1 MIITSSDPEV
11 LTLKS
16 IWDSVGERTD
26 ELSEELKQRLV
37 KDVFAPAV
45 QEFNGELILKY
56 QEFLS
61 RVPNGNHSLAYGS
74 EMVTKTVYWASVA
87 RIAHSDVEEVLKVR
101 HLSPKK
107 KFIFVTPS
115 KVLVPVLWETY
126 LEPQYRGGKNQTHFA
141 VGEIAKANENKF
153 DISLL
158 GHYLFRFA
166 RNDLDWAT
174 KIEIAV
180 GNESVSTWL
189 RERESADVFSMLMR
203 R

>member
-1 MIITSSDPEV
+1 VIITSSDPEV

-56 QEFLS
+56 QEFLT
-61 RVPNGNHSLAYGS
+61 RVPSGRHSSAYGS
-74 EMVTKTVYWASVA
+74 EMIPKTVYWVSVA
-87 RIAHSDVEEVLKVR
+87 RIAGSEIEEVPKIPPPN
-101 HLSPKK
+101 HMSFATLSK
-107 KFIFVTPS
+107 I
-115 KVLVPVLWETY
+115 LVPVLWEIY
-126 LEPQYRGGKNQTHFA
+126 LEPRYRRGINRPHFVLGKP
-141 VGEIAKANENKF
+141 NEENESKF

-158 GHYLFRFA
+158 GHHLFRM
-166 RNDLDWAT
+166 RRTDLDLYT
-174 KIEIAV
+174 SIEIAV
-180 GNESVSTWL
+180 GNESVGAWL
-189 RERESADVFSMLMR
+189 RERKSADVFSMLMR